1 MHLFLLSDLMPG
13 IEDYLSNVLAN
24 ETLSEYAEERRQYF
38 LERLDIIK
46 LPPSIPP
53 RPQCK
58 SYLL

>member
-1 MHLFLLSDLMPG
+1 MLYFLFTDLLPG

-24 ETLSEYAEERRQYF
+24 ETLSEYAEEQRQYF

-53 RPQCK
+53 RPRCK
-58 SYLL
+58 